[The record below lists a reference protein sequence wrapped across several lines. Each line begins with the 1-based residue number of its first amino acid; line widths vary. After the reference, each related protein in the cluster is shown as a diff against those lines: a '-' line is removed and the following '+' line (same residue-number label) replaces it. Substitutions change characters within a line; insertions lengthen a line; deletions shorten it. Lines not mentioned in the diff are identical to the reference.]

1 MPMPETAVRDLASTD
16 DLLTNIQDQLRKR
29 SYLYESPHDYRAGV
43 DAVITAVI
51 REVARVDLNDLGDV
65 EITR

>member
-1 MPMPETAVRDLASTD
+1 MPLTETAVRDLASND

-43 DAVITAVI
+43 DAVVTAVL
-51 REVARVDLNDLGDV
+51 REVSRVDLGEL
-65 EITR
+65 TR

>member
-1 MPMPETAVRDLASTD
+1 MPLPETAVRDLASND

-43 DAVITAVI
+43 DAVVTAVL
-51 REVARVDLNDLGDV
+51 REVTRVDLSDA
-65 EITR
+65 TR

>member
-16 DLLTNIQDQLRKR
+16 DILTSIQDQLRKR

-43 DAVITAVI
+43 DAVITAVL
-51 REVARVDLNDLGDV
+51 REV
-65 EITR
+65 TRPGFDERSH